1 MRLHILPRDLKL
13 DGLRADPWRRREDGG
28 WAVERHGS
36 LFEVVVANRLDVDL
50 VKAAPRYELR
60 RDGVIEG
67 RFGSDDEAR
76 GAVDKLRGAGA
87 AQGQLFQAEPVS
99 LHDRFGAVAEP
110 APGTRAFRPL
120 SDVDVRAFGMASAML
135 MAAHALMQ
143 EPELK
148 WAWDA
153 EMGVVDDLDDLD
165 GPDVDDD
172 RFTLA
177 DLVGVPAQGATG
189 RPLDAREQADLAVL
203 ATALAMHVW
212 GRADVDQQWRVGG
225 SGRGGK
231 AIGADLVSGSFALPE
246 WAALA
251 VLVDAL
257 NDDAELR
264 LVPVTKR
271 DAFDFVKRHH
281 SALPDANPRGLLFA
295 IGVARGARLV
305 GVALCNAPTA
315 RYADPH
321 GVVELTRVATD
332 GTVKGA
338 ASKLVARVLDVW
350 QLAAR
355 TAPSKLVTYSLS
367 SEEGATYK
375 ALADKGLRPVAK
387 IAGRD
392 PGGARGGVVGDPAL
406 ARQDKIRWEA
416 GPAAGPADWSLVAP
430 SRA

>member
-1 MRLHILPRDLKL
+1 MRLHILPREAKL
-13 DGLRADPWRRREDGG
+13 DGLRDDPWRRQEDGT
-28 WAVERHGS
+28 WTVRRHGAS
-36 LFEVVVANRLDVDL
+36 FVVAVANRLDVDL

-67 RFGSDDEAR
+67 RFASDVEAMGDAERFR
-76 GAVDKLRGAGA
+76 GTVGAQA
-87 AQGQLFQAEPVS
+87 TMFQAAPVS

-110 APGTRAFRPL
+110 VPGTRAFRPL
-120 SDVDVRAFGMASAML
+120 PDADVRAFGMASAML
-135 MAAHALMQ
+135 SLAHAMMN
-143 EPELK
+143 EPEMK
-148 WAWDA
+148 WAWDR
-153 EMGVVDDLDDLD
+153 EMGQVDDLEDLD
-165 GPDVDDD
+165 DPYEEPDAW
-172 RFTLA
+172 TLA
-177 DLVGVPAQGATG
+177 ELVGVPGQDAAG
-189 RPLDAREQADLAVL
+189 RELSAVEQADLAVL
-203 ATALAMHVW
+203 VTCLALHVW
-212 GRADVDQQWRVGG
+212 GRHEPDWRWRVGG
-225 SGRGGK
+225 AGRGGK
-231 AIGADLVSGSFALPE
+231 TIGDGFELPE

-251 VLVDAL
+251 VLVDSL
-257 NDDAELR
+257 SDDAELR
-264 LVPVTKR
+264 LVPVSKR
-271 DAFDFVKRHH
+271 DAFDFVQRHH
-281 SALPDANPRGLLFA
+281 SALPEANPRGLLFC

-305 GVALCNAPTA
+305 GVAVCNAPTA

-355 TAPSKLVTYSLS
+355 AAPSKLVTYSLS

-392 PGGARGGVVGDPAL
+392 PGGARAGVVGDPAL

-416 GPAAGPADWSLVAP
+416 GPKAGPADWSLVAP
-430 SRA
+430 SGA

>member
-13 DGLRADPWRRREDGG
+13 DALRLDPWRRQEDGSS
-28 WAVERHGS
+28 AVDRHGAH
-36 LFEVVVANRLDVDL
+36 FEVRVANQLDVDL
-50 VKAAPRYELR
+50 FKATPSYELR

-67 RFGSDDEAR
+67 RFPTED
-76 GAVDKLRGAGA
+76 A
-87 AQGQLFQAEPVS
+87 AQAAADRHALAEPVQVPLFGAQPVS
-99 LHDRFGAVAEP
+99 LHDRFGAVADP
-110 APGTRAFRPL
+110 VPGTRQYRPL
-120 SDVDVRAFGMASAML
+120 SDVDVRAFGTASAIL
-135 MAAHALMQ
+135 NAAHNLMR

-153 EMGVVDDLDDLD
+153 EMGEVDDLDDLD
-165 GPDVDDD
+165 DLDGREDG
-172 RFTLA
+172 FTLA
-177 DLVGVPAQGATG
+177 ELVCVPAQDATG
-189 RPLDAREQADLAVL
+189 KDLGAKAQADLAVL

-212 GRADVDQQWRVGG
+212 GRADIDQAWRVGG
-225 SGRGGK
+225 PGRGGK
-231 AIGADLVSGSFALPE
+231 VIDVDLFDGTFALPE

-251 VLVDAL
+251 VLTDAL

-271 DAFDFVKRHH
+271 DAFDFVRRHH
-281 SALPDANPRGLLFA
+281 SALPEANPRGLLFA

-305 GVALCNAPTA
+305 GVACCNAPTA

-350 QLAAR
+350 RLAAR

-392 PGGARGGVVGDPAL
+392 PGGARSGVVGDPAL

-416 GPAAGPADWSLVAP
+416 GPDAGPADWSLVAP